1 MPPLCDV
8 PAIHNPGLV
17 VHCAFVSICLRV
29 RSCVASP
36 LRVITLILPLYCCG
50 ILHYAVH
57 VMFSATRVFVFAIR
71 AFLFIPHSANA
82 HAMLQN
88 SVKRV
93 AVVIRNCVICNK
105 VTVFPQPYA
114 ALLLNFLDTT
124 ATAPCRSSPIPSFTR
139 FAPDHCCRRLAD
151 NNHSR
156 RHRA

>member
-71 AFLFIPHSANA
+71 AFLFIPHKLEPRCQRSRHVAEQRQA
-82 HAMLQN
+82 RRSRHLELRHLQQGN
-88 SVKRV
+88 R
-93 AVVIRNCVICNK
+93 
-105 VTVFPQPYA
+105 FPPT
-114 ALLLNFLDTT
+114 L
-124 ATAPCRSSPIPSFTR
+124 
-139 FAPDHCCRRLAD
+139 RRTPP
-151 NNHSR
+151 
-156 RHRA
+156 